1 MRAIHTILMSSIV
14 LMAITSSAQAQGNGK
29 ALGKALRK
37 SGTSLKRSSLHR
49 AGRNLAKTKSLS
61 RSSKALAKSSRQL
74 GRAAHGA
81 RIAKLNTTTPR
92 TVGLPN
98 ALERQQRNAQRTL
111 DHRLAD
117 ADRLR
122 LAAAET
128 GNQELTSQA
137 DLIEAQARQQFDRR
151 TAQIG
156 EFQARHNLGPIVDPG
171 TPAVDPDVP
180 VIDPGVPIDAPNVPT
195 GDAAPIAN
203 PTLPE
208 GGADSGPTDPVL
220 VEPATTPTVLRSQ
233 RKPSFRERMMRYFP
247 FL

>member
-14 LMAITSSAQAQGNGK
+14 LMAITSSAEAQGNGK

-37 SGTSLKRSSLHR
+37 SGTSLKSSSLRR

-74 GRAAHGA
+74 GRAAHAA

-98 ALERQQRNAQRTL
+98 ALERQRSNTQRTL
-111 DHRLAD
+111 DHRLAE

-122 LAAAET
+122 QMAAET
-128 GNQELTSQA
+128 GNQDLIAQA
-137 DLIEAQARQQFDRR
+137 DLIDAQARQQFDRR
-151 TAQIG
+151 TAQID

-171 TPAVDPDVP
+171 VPVVDPS
-180 VIDPGVPIDAPNVPT
+180 
-195 GDAAPIAN
+195 APIAN
-203 PTLPE
+203 PTLPD
-208 GGADSGPTDPVL
+208 GAHPIPTDPVL
-220 VEPATTPTVLRSQ
+220 IESSPTARTARSQ
-233 RKPSFRERMMRYFP
+233 RKPSFRERMKRYFP